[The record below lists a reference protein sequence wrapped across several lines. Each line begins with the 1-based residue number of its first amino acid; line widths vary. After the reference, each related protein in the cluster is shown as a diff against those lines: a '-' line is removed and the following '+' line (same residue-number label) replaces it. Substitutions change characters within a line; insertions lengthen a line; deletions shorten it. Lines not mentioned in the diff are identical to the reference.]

1 MIREKAKDLL
11 TKLKQGTGSA
21 TLFGSSYYDEETLKI
36 IEIITNQC
44 KAKLIEEDGT
54 IKKYESNILIENVKE
69 IVMQLLTDN
78 NTVKNSLICI
88 LTQNGER
95 NIPGITKEV
104 RIEKKVNEKGI
115 PYIDINTPFPDNF
128 HEIISGQINREEL
141 EREIIKPYLA
151 RVCKKQKELSKRH
164 FISRIFSPL
173 NRKEL
178 TNCELI
184 NKFEDYLRRNTV
196 LSEEEIQIMS
206 KYFILNIL
214 EKSNIEQELVNTELQ
229 GKSVSQ
235 KGKKNGYN
243 YMIQNMSNELFEIL
257 NIIPNPND
265 SLKEIQDIYANTVG
279 QLEALSVEPSRE
291 PDVLEEQIKNI
302 NRNINRHR
310 QQYYGQNS
318 YRNVSVGFDGKDA
331 QFTSVEHVQKAMQL
345 YIRSIVEVLERAKE
359 MNDEEYI
366 KQVAKLHFR
375 FIQIHPFP
383 DGNGRTARAIS
394 NMLLLEKGMAA
405 VFEKETKT
413 EYLASMNM
421 LRGLVDKD
429 YIEALYTDHSICD
442 RLESER
448 YYYKLEEYI
457 GMKCLDKSELYA
469 DRNITVDLRELP
481 ELHNTEDVE
490 ESR

>member
-11 TKLKQGTGSA
+11 IKLKQGTGSA

-69 IVMQLLTDN
+69 IVMQLLTDK

-88 LTQNGER
+88 LTQNEER

-104 RIEKKVNEKGI
+104 KIEKKVNEKGI
-115 PYIDINTPFPDNF
+115 PYIDINNPFPNNF

-151 RVCKKQKELSKRH
+151 RVCKNQKELSKRH
-164 FISRIFSPL
+164 FISRILSPL
-173 NRKEL
+173 NRKEV

-206 KYFILNIL
+206 QYFILNIL
-214 EKSNIEQELVNTELQ
+214 EKSNIEQELVNAELQ

-243 YMIQNMSNELFEIL
+243 DMIQNMSNELFEIL
-257 NIIPNPND
+257 NIIPTPND

-279 QLEALSVEPSRE
+279 QLEALSIEPSKTPE
-291 PDVLEEQIKNI
+291 VLEEQIKNI

-310 QQYYGQNS
+310 QQYYGENS
-318 YRNVSVGFDGKDA
+318 YKNVSVGLKGKNA
-331 QFTSVEHVQKAMQL
+331 QFTGVEHVQQAMQL
-345 YIRSIVEVLERAKE
+345 YSQSVVKILEQSNE
-359 MNDEEYI
+359 MSEEDYI

-394 NMLLLEKGMAA
+394 NILLLEKGMAA
-405 VFEKETKT
+405 VFEKKSKS
-413 EYLASMNM
+413 EYLEDMKMLSSM
-421 LRGLVDKD
+421 VDKD
-429 YIEALYTDHSICD
+429 YIEALYTDHNICD
-442 RLESER
+442 TLEKER

-481 ELHNTEDVE
+481 ELHNPEDVE